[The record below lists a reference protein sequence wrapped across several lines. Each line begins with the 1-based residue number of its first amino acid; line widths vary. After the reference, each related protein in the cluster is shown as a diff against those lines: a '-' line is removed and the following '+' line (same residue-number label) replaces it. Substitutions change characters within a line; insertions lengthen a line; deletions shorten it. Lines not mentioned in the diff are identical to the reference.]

1 MYGIVPAADPLSL
14 RSSALW
20 VVASSVLTCFAR
32 PRSGT
37 FNGPRLV
44 RYWVPCRPAMECL
57 AFQQFHHQIRTLT
70 GLTEV
75 EHRTDIWVVESRERL
90 RFTGEAPHD
99 GGPR

>member
-1 MYGIVPAADPLSL
+1 MFLVRTACSSSPLRLGYVAIYAIVPAADPLSL

-57 AFQQFHHQIRTLT
+57 AFQQFHHQIRRSL
-70 GLTEV
+70 V
-75 EHRTDIWVVESRERL
+75 ARL
-90 RFTGEAPHD
+90 IPF
-99 GGPR
+99 